1 MIELPLII
9 GAGVV
14 LSFAMSTLFFE
25 MRRSR
30 CTSIQC
36 CGCRLDRTL
45 MTQESMSLDKRPEL
59 QNAMN
64 MGMKNT
70 V

>member
-1 MIELPLII
+1 MMIELPLII
-9 GAGVV
+9 GVGVV
-14 LSFAMSTLFFE
+14 ASFALSTLFFE

-45 MTQESMSLDKRPEL
+45 MTQESMKLDQRPEL

-64 MGMKNT
+64 LKNT
-70 V
+70 L

>member
-1 MIELPLII
+1 MMIELPVII

-14 LSFAMSTLFFE
+14 LSFALSTVFFE

-36 CGCRLDRTL
+36 CGCKLERTL
-45 MTQESMSLDKRPEL
+45 MTAESMKEDSRPTMPQL
-59 QNAMN
+59 
-64 MGMKNT
+64 
-70 V
+70 

>member
-1 MIELPLII
+1 MMIELPLII
-9 GAGVV
+9 GVGVV
-14 LSFAMSTLFFE
+14 ASFALSTLFFE

-45 MTQESMSLDKRPEL
+45 MTQESMKLDQRPEL
-59 QNAMN
+59 QNPMN
-64 MGMKNT
+64 MKQT

>member
-1 MIELPLII
+1 MMLELPVII

-14 LSFAMSTLFFE
+14 LSFALSTIFFE

-36 CGCRLDRTL
+36 CGMKCTRTL
-45 MTQESMSLDKRPEL
+45 MSAESLREDSRPTL
-59 QNAMN
+59 P
-64 MGMKNT
+64 T
-70 V
+70 L

>member
-1 MIELPLII
+1 MMIELPLII
-9 GAGVV
+9 SAGVV

-36 CGCRLDRTL
+36 CGCRLERTL
-45 MTQESMSLDKRPEL
+45 MTQESMKLDERPEL
-59 QNAMN
+59 KNPMN
-64 MGMKNT
+64 LKNT